1 MKKTDKELI
10 MKVYTLLFFNIT
22 DTEFGGVFSTKEAAQ
37 AQVQE
42 VEKWCTWYCLEEVEI
57 DVPVEAAQ

>member
-1 MKKTDKELI
+1 
-10 MKVYTLLFFNIT
+10 MKVYVLTFAYWDT
-22 DTEFGGVFSTKEAAQ
+22 DVVAEEFGVRGVFSTREAAL

-42 VEKWCTWYCLEEVEI
+42 VEKWCTYYTLKEVEI

>member
-1 MKKTDKELI
+1 
-10 MKVYTLLFFNIT
+10 MKVYVLTFAYWDT
-22 DTEFGGVFSTKEAAQ
+22 DEVAELYGVRGVFSTEEAVL

-57 DVPVEAAQ
+57 DVPVETE